1 MPDILDMFSAQV
13 STGPDVPAI
22 IHAGTQTSYASLA
35 ELNERIASA
44 VLYASSNVTP
54 KVLIAVRQSPLAYA
68 AMFGTLLAGGTFC
81 PINVDGPVHRNMHIL
96 QSFMPDVLLFDSSCP
111 SIILDESPAVTH
123 RIDISQIQKT
133 KDTRIPHESSE
144 IAYVVFTSGST
155 GQPKGVKA
163 ARKAVSFV
171 VNSEQQ
177 YYRVQTGDRWSQYS
191 NIGYDMGI
199 MDALQ
204 ALCHGATLVPITSP
218 RDHIMPAKAIK
229 KNQIT
234 IWQSVPSVLELM
246 IQAKQVSSDLLA
258 SLRLMIFCGEPLFPY
273 QLEVLFEACPKLT
286 VLNAY
291 GTTETT
297 GFNTLNRLTK
307 ENFRESCA
315 SSNVAIGNEVAGWT
329 IELSGEGTPDEGEIV
344 VIGDNLSL
352 GYWQDEEQTR
362 AAFKQ
367 RTRGS
372 EVKRAYH
379 TGDYGRRIGSNLYCQ
394 GRLDR
399 QVKIRGERIELDE
412 IDHLLRQSGYT
423 AAYSIVHD
431 SEVHSF
437 VECESYVDEAQVRIQ
452 LQKELLLHALPKVI
466 QQVASLP
473 RNANGKVDR
482 HELERLASGDTE

>member
-1 MPDILDMFSAQV
+1 MPDILDMFFAQV
-13 STGPDVPAI
+13 TAGPDVPAV
-22 IHAGTQTSYASLA
+22 IHANTQTSYASLA

-44 VLYASSNVTP
+44 VLHATSNITP
-54 KVLIAVRQSPLAYA
+54 KVLIAVRQSVHAYA
-68 AMFGTLLAGGTFC
+68 AMLGTLLAGGTFC

-96 QSFMPDVLLFDSSCP
+96 QSFTPDVLLFDSSCP
-111 SIILDESPAVTH
+111 SIILDESSAVTH
-123 RIDISQIQKT
+123 RIDVNQIRRSELTQLP
-133 KDTRIPHESSE
+133 RESSE

-163 ARKAVSFV
+163 ARNAVSFV

-177 YYRVQTGDRWSQYS
+177 YYRVKTGDRWSQYS

-204 ALCHGATLVPITSP
+204 ALCHGATLIPVTSR
-218 RDHIMPAKAIK
+218 RDRIMPAKAIK
-229 KNQIT
+229 ENQIT

-246 IQAKQVSSDLLA
+246 IQAKQVSLELLA

-273 QLEVLFEACPKLT
+273 QLELLFEACPKLT
-286 VLNAY
+286 VFNAY

-307 ENFRESCA
+307 DNFRESCA
-315 SSNVAIGNEVAGWT
+315 SSNVAIGKEVEGWT
-329 IELSGEGTPDEGEIV
+329 VELSGEEAPDEGEIV
-344 VIGDNLSL
+344 VVGDNLSL

-367 RTRGS
+367 RTNGL

-379 TGDYGRRIGSNLYCQ
+379 TGDYGRRIGPNLYCQ
-394 GRLDR
+394 GRLDK

-412 IDHLLRQSGYT
+412 VDHLLRQSGYT

-431 SEVHSF
+431 SEVYSF
-437 VECESYVDEAQVRIQ
+437 VECDSYVDEAQVRNQ
-452 LQKELLLHALPKVI
+452 LLKELPLHAMPKVI
-466 QQVASLP
+466 RHVASLP
-473 RNANGKVDR
+473 KNANGKVDR
-482 HELERLASGDTE
+482 FELERLASGDT